1 MIEAKTLGSLVGK
14 IIDSLTGGLTR
25 CSLKYDES

>member
-14 IIDSLTGGLTR
+14 ITDFLTGGHTR